1 MDTVQLDRYKYW
13 QSDGALTKESRERS
27 DTQTIGV
34 SSSRR
39 IEKDK
44 VILSLKEYT
53 GKRSC
58 PLAA

>member
-1 MDTVQLDRYKYW
+1 MRYKYW
-13 QSDGALTKESRERS
+13 GTGDAGYTKESRERS

-44 VILSLKEYT
+44 IILTLKEYT
-53 GKRSC
+53 G
-58 PLAA
+58 

>member
-1 MDTVQLDRYKYW
+1 MRYKYW
-13 QSDGALTKESRERS
+13 NTEGALTKETRERS

-44 VILSLKEYT
+44 IILALREYT
-53 GKRSC
+53 G
-58 PLAA
+58 